1 MPITAKNEG
10 ISSSVGNGE
19 SASQRWNNVMQEFV
33 LRNEVHFV
41 TQVTGIVCV
50 CAVKEGLLI
59 RGLCEACPILEW
71 LERSLR
77 SFQPEPAAL
86 PIEVD

>member
-1 MPITAKNEG
+1 
-10 ISSSVGNGE
+10 
-19 SASQRWNNVMQEFV
+19 MQEFV